1 MTLKAEDIIEVSMSI
16 TPQIP
21 EEDEEKTVI
30 DLNDYATDYC
40 INYSYPDSGFTDVS
54 FTEDAGC
61 SSFCDIKDYLE
72 QSLKDDIEEI
82 DEYELFDI
90 DNAGEYQTAKIKIL
104 KIKEEKK
111 ED

>member
-1 MTLKAEDIIEVSMSI
+1 MTLKENDVIEVSMSI

-61 SSFCDIKDYLE
+61 LSFCDIKDYLE
-72 QSLKDDIEEI
+72 QYLKDDITEI
-82 DEYELFDI
+82 DEYEIFDV
-90 DNAGEYQTAKIKIL
+90 DNVGESQTAKIKIL
-104 KIKEEKK
+104 KIKEETK

>member
-1 MTLKAEDIIEVSMSI
+1 MTLKENDVIEVSISI

-54 FTEDAGC
+54 FTEEAGC

-72 QSLKDDIEEI
+72 QYLKDDITEI

-90 DNAGEYQTAKIKIL
+90 NDVGEYQTAKIKV
-104 KIKEEKK
+104 KSVKG
-111 ED
+111 

>member
-1 MTLKAEDIIEVSMSI
+1 MTLKENDVIEVSMSI

-30 DLNDYATDYC
+30 DLNDYATECSISYT
-40 INYSYPDSGFTDVS
+40 YPDSGFTDLS

-72 QSLKDDIEEI
+72 QYLKNDIEEI
-82 DEYELFDI
+82 DEYELFDV
-90 DNAGEYQTAKIKIL
+90 DNIGEYQAAKIKIL
-104 KIKEEKK
+104 KIKEETK

>member
-1 MTLKAEDIIEVSMSI
+1 MTLKENDIIDVSMSI
-16 TPQIP
+16 KPQIP
-21 EEDEEKTVI
+21 KEDEEKTVI
-30 DLNDYATDYC
+30 DLNDYATDYS
-40 INYSYPDSGFTDVS
+40 ISYSYPDSGFTDVS

-61 SSFCDIKDYLE
+61 SSFVDIEEY
-72 QSLKDDIEEI
+72 LKDSLQQDIEEI

-104 KIKEEKK
+104 KIKEEKR